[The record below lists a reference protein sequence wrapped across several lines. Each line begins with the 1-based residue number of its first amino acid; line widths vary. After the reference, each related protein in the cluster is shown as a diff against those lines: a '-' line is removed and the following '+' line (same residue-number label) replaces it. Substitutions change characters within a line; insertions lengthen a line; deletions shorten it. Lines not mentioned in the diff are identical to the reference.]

1 MRKRIAVFMSELIA
15 EYQETVL
22 KTIFAEANGL
32 GYDVFV
38 FSGYGSY
45 DNNVLY
51 AEGERNL
58 IKIPDLKTFD
68 GIIVGDDTFDIY
80 GMDQEL
86 SEMLQ
91 EQAECPVVY
100 IRNDNVHFNSITFDD
115 HETMAEMTRY
125 FIHERGVTDL
135 CFMSGPLDMTDA
147 VFRQQGFME
156 AMSEAGLVVYDRMLF
171 EGDYW
176 RLKGKE
182 AVDHFMQGR
191 DTFPRGVICSND
203 QMALSVI
210 VELEKRGARIPEDVY
225 VSGYDNSEEGKAY
238 KPGLTSIQVSHEEMS
253 KMAVHMIDDILNGKE
268 VEGKVTIKGTPVYR
282 RSTDESIRNME
293 YDVSPLLQEINS
305 RYDLAKKVID
315 ISANCANAL
324 DMNDIFRSADRFFP
338 NNNAEVG
345 YICLCDESEKFRDTE
360 LNKAF
365 SDKMILWGT
374 FYKDRSNESVH
385 SSIRFDRKDILP
397 PMVVGDEPEPT
408 SYIIFPLHYL
418 NKEFGYMV
426 MKYAKDE
433 WVNLLTSAYM
443 QSIADAMEDI
453 DNKRA
458 LAGMEELRRLYVEDP
473 LTGLYNRRGFEQNL
487 QQLYE
492 MAKQRGDYMSIVS
505 IDMDGLKYI
514 NDTFGHSEGDAAL
527 TKMAQIMKGLVGGR
541 EICARLGG
549 DEFCI
554 VLYSDTRKRHEQFSR
569 VFHNI
574 VEAENQKWGKPYKL
588 HASIGMFCINDDDK
602 LPLIACLRIAD
613 KKMYEAKKQ
622 YKKKLGETPR

>member
-58 IKIPDLKTFD
+58 IKIPDLKSYD
-68 GIIVGDDTFDIY
+68 GIIVADDTFDIY
-80 GMDQEL
+80 GMDQEF

-91 EQAECPVVY
+91 EQATCPVVY

-115 HETMAEMTRY
+115 HETMAELTRY

-147 VFRQQGFME
+147 VYRQQGFME
-156 AMSEAGLVVYDRMLF
+156 AMSEAGLVVYDRMLY

-176 RLKGKE
+176 RMHGKD

-191 DTFPRGVICSND
+191 DTYPRGIICSND

-210 VELEKRGARIPEDVY
+210 AELFKRGVRVPEDVY
-225 VSGYDNSEEGKAY
+225 VSGYDNSEDAKIF
-238 KPGLTSIQVSHEEMS
+238 KPGLTSIQVSHKEMS
-253 KMAVHMIDDILNGKE
+253 KRAVHMIDDILKGKE
-268 VEGKVTIKGTPVYR
+268 VEGKVTIKGKPVYR
-282 RSTDESIRNME
+282 RSTDESLPNEE
-293 YDVSPLLQEINS
+293 YDVASLMFEVNA
-305 RYDLAKKVID
+305 RYDLTKKVVD

-324 DMNDIFRSADRFFP
+324 DMNDIFRTADRFFI
-338 NNNAEVG
+338 NNNCKVG
-345 YICLCDESEKFRDTE
+345 YMCLCDESENFRDTE
-360 LNKAF
+360 SNKAF

-374 FYKDRSNESVH
+374 FYKDPSIESVH
-385 SSIRFDRKDILP
+385 SSIKFDRKYVLPDIITG
-397 PMVVGDEPEPT
+397 VDEPQN
-408 SYIIFPLHYL
+408 YIVFPFHYL

-426 MKYAKDE
+426 MQYAEDE
-433 WVNLLTSAYM
+433 WVNLLTGAYM
-443 QSIADAMEDI
+443 QCLADAMEDI

-458 LAGMEELRRLYVEDP
+458 LAGMEELRRLYIEDP

-492 MAKQRGDYMSIVS
+492 MSKQRGDYMSIVS

-514 NDTFGHSEGDAAL
+514 NDNFGHSEGDAAL
-527 TKMAQIMKGLVGGR
+527 VKMAEIMKGLVGGR
-541 EICARLGG
+541 EVCARLGG

-554 VLYSDTRKRHEQFSR
+554 VLYSDTRKRHETFSR
-569 VFHNI
+569 VFHSI
-574 VEAENQKWGKPYKL
+574 VESESMKWGKPYKL
-588 HASIGMFCINDDDK
+588 HASIGMYCVNDDSK
-602 LPLIACLRIAD
+602 LPLIACLKIAD
-613 KKMYEAKKQ
+613 KRMYEAKKQ
-622 YKKKLGETPR
+622 YKRRMGQLPR